1 MKTQLI
7 VTVTQ
12 TGENPATP
20 RYLEDELRSLV
31 KDGFA
36 NISGR
41 VTVRHVVE
49 DAEPAG
55 DTLEALVR
63 EYGNAPVMGKGRNRL
78 DVMNDIRALMPVPGS
93 QVSPSMARPPI
104 PVEEAVATL
113 NATVAKGQDTDI
125 TVGQK
130 RLHGLLVDTHRAG
143 QMTGRLL
150 GKEGREKAAAFAD
163 NVVALITHA

>member
-7 VTVTQ
+7 VTITQ
-12 TGENPATP
+12 TGETKLAAS
-20 RYLEDELRSLV
+20 RLERDLRTIV
-31 KDGFA
+31 KD
-36 NISGR
+36 IWDTPESS

-49 DAEPAG
+49 DTEPAA

-63 EYGNAPVMGKGRNRL
+63 EYGNAPTTGKGRVRSNVLVWPGPRQQ
-78 DVMNDIRALMPVPGS
+78 PGS
-93 QVSPSMARPPI
+93 QVAENSAKPSV
-104 PVEEAVATL
+104 PVED
-113 NATVAKGQDTDI
+113 TVANLNKQMADSADPDVR
-125 TVGQK
+125 VGQK

-163 NVVALITHA
+163 NVVATLLHT